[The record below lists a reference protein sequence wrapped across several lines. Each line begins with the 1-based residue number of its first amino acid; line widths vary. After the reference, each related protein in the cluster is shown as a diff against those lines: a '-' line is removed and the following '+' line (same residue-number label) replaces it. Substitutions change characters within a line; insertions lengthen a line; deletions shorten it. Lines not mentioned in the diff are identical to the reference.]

1 MSKHPKID
9 LGKIKTYSVK
19 GRKSKT
25 EIKSFAKLLRPTSGI
40 SDFLDSLPRH
50 LKAEDLKSL
59 VRSIS
64 TARRKGRPIILMLGA
79 HPIKCG
85 LSPVLVDLMEQGF
98 VTLLSTNGAGA
109 IHDLETAFWG
119 KTSEEVA
126 EGIEDGSFGMAK
138 ETAEIFNNI
147 SMSACQENNGLGEA
161 MGKGILKAKA
171 RFRKQSLLASA
182 YRLNIP
188 ACVHVAFG
196 TDIVHQHPSF
206 DAASTGEATHTDFKI
221 LAQHVSRLNN
231 GGVVLHFG
239 SAVILPEV
247 FLKALS
253 VARNIKGVH
262 PGGRSRGRIQNFTTA
277 NFDMIQHY
285 RPNLNVVMRPT
296 QRSGK
301 GFSFTGHHEIMI
313 PLLAWALK
321 STVKKGG
328 K

>member
-1 MSKHPKID
+1 MARYSRID
-9 LGKIKTYSVK
+9 LNKIRTYSIK

-25 EIKSFAKLLRPTSGI
+25 HIKNFAKPLRP
-40 SDFLDSLPRH
+40 DSTVRAFVDHLPKY
-50 LKAEDLKSL
+50 LKAEDLRSL
-59 VRSIS
+59 VDSIIN
-64 TARRKGRPIILMLGA
+64 AKRKKKPIILMLGA

-85 LSPVLVDLMEQGF
+85 LSPVLIDLMEQGF
-98 VTLLSTNGAGA
+98 VSLLSTNGAGA

-119 KTSEEVA
+119 KTSEEVE

-138 ETAEIFNNI
+138 ETGEIFNQI
-147 SMSACQENNGLGEA
+147 SASACEHDVGLGEA
-161 MGKGILKAKA
+161 TGKRILQLKAKFA
-171 RFRKQSLLASA
+171 KHSLLANA
-182 YRLNIP
+182 YKLNIP

-206 DAASTGEATHTDFKI
+206 DPASTGKATHLDFRI
-221 LAQHVSRLNN
+221 LADHVSRLNN

-239 SAVILPEV
+239 SAVVLPEV

-253 VARNIKGVH
+253 VARNIKGSV
-262 PGGRSRGRIQNFTTA
+262 RNFTTA

-285 RPNLNVVMRPT
+285 RPNLNVVIRPT
-296 QRSGK
+296 QKSGK

-321 STVKKGG
+321 SVNEKTQRRR
-328 K
+328 

>member
-1 MSKHPKID
+1 MSKYTKIN
-9 LGKIKTYSVK
+9 LSKIKTYSIRS
-19 GRKSKT
+19 RKSKT
-25 EIKSFAKLLRPTSGI
+25 QIKDFGKRLEPD
-40 SDFLDSLPRH
+40 SDVYRFLESLPKY

-59 VRSIS
+59 LDLMVK
-64 TARRKGRPIILMLGA
+64 AKVKKKPIILMLGA

-85 LSPVLVDLMEQGF
+85 LSPVLIDLMEEGF

-109 IHDLETAFWG
+109 IHDVEIALWG
-119 KTSEEVA
+119 KTSEQVE
-126 EGIEDGSFGMAK
+126 EGIEEGSFGMAK
-138 ETAEIFNNI
+138 ETGKIFNQI
-147 SMSACQENNGLGEA
+147 SSVACEKDMGLGEA
-161 MGKGILKAKA
+161 IGKKMSELKA
-171 RFRKQSLLASA
+171 RFRRYSLLANA

-196 TDIVHQHPSF
+196 TDIVHQHPNF
-206 DAASTGEATHTDFKI
+206 DPSSTGKATYLDFKI
-221 LAQHVSRLNN
+221 LANEVSRLYN

-253 VARNIKGVH
+253 VARNIKGK
-262 PGGRSRGRIQNFTTA
+262 IQNFTTA

-285 RPNLNVVMRPT
+285 RPNVNVVLRPT
-296 QRSGK
+296 QKSGK

-321 STVKKGG
+321 AVNKNKQ
-328 K
+328 KRR